1 MFYATYSDE
10 EEAAIRQGIDAIRAY
25 FSQADEQKKKN
36 LLFCL
41 DRFLDPWFGYDLPY
55 ASEIFRFLEEIVIT
69 AGESLAVAEDA
80 MGLLHDYGHTSGILE
95 EHLDCVPP
103 SLQFDAKTC
112 IAETKGGI
120 VYMGFDLND
129 LDKYFVKS
137 DLIPAIAVDVN
148 TKKVLMLAYMN
159 KESLRKTLETGYTW
173 YWSRSR
179 QELWNKGAT
188 SGHLQKVVSIFADC
202 DDDTLLLNVEQ
213 TGNACHTGS
222 YSCFFKQIYG
232 EPEIQ

>member
-1 MFYATYSDE
+1 MFYATYSDS
-10 EEAAIRQGIDAIRAY
+10 EEAVIRQGTDAIRAY
-25 FSQADEQKKKN
+25 FAQADEQGKKN

-41 DRFLDPWFGYDLPY
+41 DKYLDPWFGYDLPY
-55 ASEIFRFLEEIVIT
+55 AEEIFRFLEEIVIS
-69 AGESLAVAEDA
+69 GESPDVAEDA
-80 MGLLHDYGHTSGILE
+80 LDLINSYGFASEILE
-95 EHLDCVPP
+95 NNLARVPEP
-103 SLQFDAKTC
+103 LQFDAKC
-112 IAETKGGI
+112 AIALSKGV
-120 VYMGFDLND
+120 VYMGIDLND

-137 DLIPAIAVDVN
+137 DLIPAVAVDVK
-148 TKKVLMLAYMN
+148 TKQVLMLAYMN

-202 DDDTLLLNVEQ
+202 DDDTLLVNVEQ

-232 EPEIQ
+232 EPEIR